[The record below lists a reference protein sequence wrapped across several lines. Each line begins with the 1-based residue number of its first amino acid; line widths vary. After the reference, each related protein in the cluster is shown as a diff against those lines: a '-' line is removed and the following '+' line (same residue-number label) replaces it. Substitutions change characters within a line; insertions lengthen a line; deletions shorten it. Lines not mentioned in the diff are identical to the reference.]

1 MRPAGDAVLGFAP
14 LPGIERRISRPELL
28 RWGHDI
34 GLELE
39 PAALPEALLI
49 ARQMRR
55 LTSGQVRDLVA
66 QKIAARY
73 DVPAAQ
79 VEVELH
85 GFSEPLVAAEDLDF
99 ELLSAL
105 KRLGHPATLTLR
117 WTNAQGRSGNLSL
130 RATARVHGRHAVAR
144 APLEARSEV
153 SAADFDFVEGP
164 LPGDPGQY
172 LVSAREIEGK
182 QLSQSLQAGEA
193 LEKRMLQAAAT
204 VKRGDLIELLFRSRA
219 VVLRTSARAEQPGA
233 TGEVI
238 RCRNLQSGATVLA
251 VVLDSRQAEVVSFP

>member
-1 MRPAGDAVLGFAP
+1 
-14 LPGIERRISRPELL
+14 
-28 RWGHDI
+28 
-34 GLELE
+34 
-39 PAALPEALLI
+39 
-49 ARQMRR
+49 
-55 LTSGQVRDLVA
+55 
-66 QKIAARY
+66 
-73 DVPAAQ
+73 
-79 VEVELH
+79 
-85 GFSEPLVAAEDLDF
+85 
-99 ELLSAL
+99 
-105 KRLGHPATLTLR
+105 
-117 WTNAQGRSGNLSL
+117 
-130 RATARVHGRHAVAR
+130 
-144 APLEARSEV
+144 LEARSEV